1 MDLLQAQL
9 EARQAKKPY
18 ALVTLV
24 KAEGA
29 APRGAGSKMIV
40 FENGHSFGTVGG
52 GTLEKKVLADAVKC
66 LRDGRG
72 FLKDYENRAE
82 EEGSPCIGVVTV
94 FIEPEKGA
102 PHLVVCGAGHVGGA
116 VIELAS
122 KLGYY
127 VTVIDTRDEELTAEH
142 AKNAD
147 SFIVVEDFY
156 SGLRSLDTGP
166 KTFFLVL
173 TYGHAEDAEALSAA
187 LEKDAA
193 YIGMTG
199 SRPKIESIFTKLKDK
214 GFTDEQLAFIHT
226 PVGLDIGGETPPEIA
241 LSIMAEMQMTRYGR
255 TGRESRER

>member
-1 MDLLQAQL
+1 MDLLQAQF

-40 FENGHSFGTVGG
+40 FENGHSFGTIGG
-52 GTLEKKVLADAVKC
+52 GVLEKKVLADAVEC
-66 LRDGRG
+66 LRDGRAI
-72 FLKDYENRAE
+72 LKDYENRAA
-82 EEGSPCIGVVTV
+82 EEGSPCIGVATV
-94 FIEPEKGA
+94 FIDPEKGA
-102 PHLVVCGAGHVGGA
+102 PQLVVCGTGHVGGA

-127 VTVIDTRDEELTAEH
+127 VTAIDTRDEELTANH

-147 SFIVVEDFY
+147 RFITVKDFY
-156 SGLRSLDTGP
+156 TGLHSLDTAP
-166 KTFFLVL
+166 KSFFLVS
-173 TYGHAEDAEALSAA
+173 TYGHAEDAEALCAA
-187 LEKDAA
+187 LEKGAV

-199 SRPKIESIFTKLKDK
+199 SRQKIEAIFSKLKDK

-226 PVGLDIGGETPPEIA
+226 PVGLDIGGETPTEIA
-241 LSIMAEMQMTRYGR
+241 LSIMAEMQMTRYDR
-255 TGRESRER
+255 TGRKGRER